1 MTKDDVL
8 TALRARESDLRAK
21 GVARA
26 ALFGSIARG
35 EHGPDS
41 DIDIMIDLDPARHV
55 GVYGLVDIMNTIGDL
70 FTIKVD
76 VSERQ
81 SLRPFVRPSAER
93 DAIYAF

>member
-26 ALFGSIARG
+26 ALFGSFARG

-41 DIDIMIDLDPARHV
+41 DIDIMIDIDPERHV
-55 GVYGLVDIMNTIGDL
+55 GVYGLVDIINTIGDL

-81 SLRPFVRPSAER
+81 SLRPFIRPSAER

>member
-8 TALRARESDLRAK
+8 TALRARETDLRAK

-41 DIDIMIDLDPARHV
+41 DIDIMIDLDPDRHV

>member
-8 TALRARESDLRAK
+8 TALRAREADLRAK

-41 DIDIMIDLDPARHV
+41 DIDIMIDLDPDRHV

>member
-41 DIDIMIDLDPARHV
+41 DIDIMIDLDPERHV

>member
-41 DIDIMIDLDPARHV
+41 DIDIMIDLDPDRHV